1 MQNRKSMRMDGKE
14 DIKPGSR
21 RAGRKLAAL
30 ILAAVMA
37 LGLAG
42 CGGGET
48 NGDSQKTADETA
60 AGAGTGTQGDK
71 DAANGQTAMGRYVEE
86 EIDLSGQL
94 STPAF
99 MGMREDGSLVIMD
112 TETGIFVSEDDGATW
127 TQDDPAWYTAMKAEE
142 TIYLNG
148 MAMLPD
154 GTAAVAYV
162 PDTESE
168 DWRQEVALYA
178 PDGTEV
184 ELTLAFTEEDGYARD
199 LEVNSDGRFFVRT
212 SRNVYELHPDGSG
225 KKVLTPE
232 ESSHVWAHNNLLYID
247 CEMDGME
254 MPAVYDM
261 DAEEYIE
268 DTVLVDFVQKTYG
281 SRYYNGHYYATM
293 SLLPADGDTVYL
305 FGPKGI
311 HRHSVGGNM
320 VEQIVD
326 GALSHLSNPDYTL
339 IATLQLADDEFLA
352 LCAGNKL
359 LHFTYDPD
367 VPTVP
372 ENILTVYSLEE
383 NDDIRQAI
391 SYYQTQNPE
400 WFVSYEIGMEDSAVT
415 RDDALKK
422 LNTEVMAGTG
432 PDLIVMDGLPMDS
445 YIEKGLLLDL
455 TDYFAQYSQKDPLF
469 DNVIE
474 ALKVD
479 GKAYMA
485 PAVMELPVLG
495 AQEKYVTD
503 MTDLSGVADALER
516 MRADYPGENLTGMV
530 SSGEVLKRFV
540 YTSAPLWINEDGAL
554 DTEVIGAYLEQ
565 CKRIYDAQ
573 MDGLDKDI
581 LEKYMERNERLSS
594 YTGIDM
600 STYESSAGNDVLA
613 VISGEQHMASGD
625 IDNMWYYAE
634 MLGLER
640 APGCE
645 DVRVVPMQ
653 GQCKDVFKPRTLLA
667 ISAASAQPD
676 AAKSFMDLFLSA
688 DAQANYNGF
697 PLNQTAFDRQLTPP
711 ADLGENNEYGTLA
724 SSNGDEEPIT
734 LHTYWPTE
742 EETAAFKERLASL
755 KTAYITDSVL
765 EGTVFQA
772 GSGYLNGERKLEDAL
787 AEIEKRAAIYMA
799 E

>member
-1 MQNRKSMRMDGKE
+1 MRNRKM
-14 DIKPGSR
+14 
-21 RAGRKLAAL
+21 AGRNGKQGGKRGVWDLRRIAAVT
-30 ILAAVMA
+30 LAAVMA
-37 LGLAG
+37 FGLAG
-42 CGGGET
+42 CAADKTNEAGTQPAADAAGGGAQ
-48 NGDSQKTADETA
+48 GQG
-60 AGAGTGTQGDK
+60 GASSD
-71 DAANGQTAMGRYVEE
+71 GQTAMGRYVEQ

-112 TETGIFVSEDDGATW
+112 TETGIFVSKDGGATW

-142 TIYLNG
+142 TYYVSG

-154 GTAAVAYV
+154 GTAAVVYV

-168 DWRQEVALYA
+168 DWQQEVALYA
-178 PDGTEV
+178 PDGTEIP
-184 ELTLAFTEEDGYARD
+184 LAFTFAEEDGYARD
-199 LEVNSDGRFFVRT
+199 LEVNTDGRFFVRT
-212 SRNVYELHPDGSG
+212 NRSVYELHPDGSG
-225 KKVLTPE
+225 GKVLTPD
-232 ESSHVWAHNNLLYID
+232 ESSHVWAHDNLLYID

-254 MPAVYDM
+254 MPTVYDM
-261 DAEEYIE
+261 DAEEYIA
-268 DTVLVDFVQKTYG
+268 DAVLADFVQKTYG
-281 SRYYNGHYYATM
+281 GRYYNGHYYATM
-293 SLLPADGDTVYL
+293 SLLPADDGTVYL

-320 VEQIVD
+320 VEQVVD
-326 GALSHLSNPDYTL
+326 GALSHLSNPDYAL
-339 IATLQLADDEFLA
+339 IATLQIADDEFLA
-352 LCAGNKL
+352 LCAGSKL

-391 SYYQTQNPE
+391 SYFQTQNPE
-400 WFVSYEIGMEDSAVT
+400 WFVSYEIGIEDGAVT

-422 LNTEVMAGTG
+422 LNTEIMAGTG
-432 PDLIVMDGLPMDS
+432 PDLLVLDGLPMDS

-455 TDYFAQYSQKDPLF
+455 TDYFAQYSQKEPLF

-479 GKAYMA
+479 GRAYMA

-540 YTSAPLWINEDGAL
+540 YTSAPLWIAEDGTL
-554 DTEVIGAYLEQ
+554 DMEVIRAYLEQ

-581 LEKYMERNERLSS
+581 LAKYMERNERLSS
-594 YTGIDM
+594 YEGIDL
-600 STYESSAGNDVLA
+600 SAYEASAGNDVLE

-625 IDNMWYYAE
+625 IDNMWYYTE

-653 GQCKDVFKPRTLLA
+653 GQCTDVFKPRTMLA

-688 DAQANYNGF
+688 ESQANYNGF
-697 PLNQTAFDRQLTPP
+697 PLNQAAFDKQLTPP
-711 ADLGENNEYGTLA
+711 ADLGENNVYGTLT
-724 SSNGDEEPIT
+724 SSYGDEEPIT
-734 LHTYWPTE
+734 LRTYWPTE
-742 EETAAFKERLASL
+742 EETAAFKERLALL

-765 EGTVFQA
+765 EGTVFQV
-772 GSGYLNGERKLEDAL
+772 GSGYFNGERKLEDAL